1 MGKVIQYT
9 RSGRVSRVLGSP
21 VRIFYSLLF
30 ICTLEVL
37 LWSVCVFQC
46 SVGWSGAAQ
55 AYYIRETVCL
65 LAATINARPD
75 LCSCQVN
82 LSSTT
87 GQTVQVPAPSVDFRC
102 LNLALKEETA
112 WQQSFFASL
121 SSVPLYL
128 SLLHFDPSSAKSYT
142 VCSCAQLS
150 SERSVE
156 GIEHF
161 LF

>member
-1 MGKVIQYT
+1 M
-9 RSGRVSRVLGSP
+9 
-21 VRIFYSLLF
+21 
-30 ICTLEVL
+30 
-37 LWSVCVFQC
+37 FQC

-102 LNLALKEETA
+102 LNLALKASASTIAFQWVLSLHYRLLKPMSLSQEETA

-128 SLLHFDPSSAKSYT
+128 SLLHFDPSSAQSYT
-142 VCSCAQLS
+142 VCVSLL
-150 SERSVE
+150 
-156 GIEHF
+156 H
-161 LF
+161 LFCL